1 MHPMEVVLKHYNF
14 NAQDEA
20 LLPELA
26 ETILPIQDRLADDF
40 YQFLLEDSYTAAYFR
55 SQGAIKKRKATI
67 KSWLQD
73 ILTSRYD
80 NQLLIKLV
88 RIGKVHVKIGLEG
101 HYVNAAMGFIRR
113 YLQSHLNRVVSDAV
127 KRESLME
134 TLDKALDISLDI
146 MTSSYREAE
155 LKKVFISQRVEF
167 WMVKWA
173 ERLMHGLNL
182 ILMVGLVAMAVGV
195 AGLLASD
202 LYYALTDS
210 LEKGVIKAL
219 GSILILWMMME
230 LLHTQV
236 EQLKGGKFHVRIF
249 VDLALVAFIR
259 KIFVASIDQKD
270 AVSFGLLLGGLL
282 VLGIIYFLIGR
293 SEKQI
298 S

>member
-1 MHPMEVVLKHYNF
+1 MHPMKSILEHYNF
-14 NAQDEA
+14 TSQDEA
-20 LLPELA
+20 LVQELA
-26 ETILPIQDRLADDF
+26 EAILPIQDRFADDF
-40 YQFLLEDSYTAAYFR
+40 YRFLQENDHTSAYF
-55 SQGAIKKRKATI
+55 QGDLSIRKRKETI
-67 KSWLQD
+67 KNWLND

-80 NQLLIKLV
+80 DQLLLKLV

-101 HYVNAAMGFIRR
+101 HYVNAAMGFIRQ
-113 YLQSHLNRVVSDAV
+113 YLQTHLRQGVYDSF

-134 TLDKALDISLDI
+134 TLNKVLDISLDV

-195 AGLLASD
+195 AGLLATD
-202 LYYALTDS
+202 LFYALTDN
-210 LEKGVIKAL
+210 LENGVIKAL

-259 KIFVASIDQKD
+259 KVFVASLDEKD

-282 VLGIIYFLIGR
+282 VLGVIYFLIGR
-293 SEKQI
+293 SEKQTL
-298 S
+298 